1 MGNTGKVVYTIVFLA
16 LIGSIL
22 LGIWTHAEGF
32 KTAFGSVGSFF
43 VQVMQ
48 NLKG

>member
-1 MGNTGKVVYTIVFLA
+1 MGVSKTIYTVVFIA
-16 LIGSIL
+16 LVGAIL
-22 LGIWTHAEGF
+22 MGIWTHASGF

-43 VQVMQ
+43 IQVMQ